1 VAIQLYSALIATLL
15 LTSVTGQ
22 RPTKRQLEAIHLH
35 FVGFVTEEELL
46 RELGLQK
53 S

>member
-1 VAIQLYSALIATLL
+1 MIATLL
-15 LTSVTGQ
+15 LTMVTGQ
-22 RPTKRQLEAIHLH
+22 RPTLRQLETLHLY
-35 FVGFVTEEELL
+35 FVGFASEEELL